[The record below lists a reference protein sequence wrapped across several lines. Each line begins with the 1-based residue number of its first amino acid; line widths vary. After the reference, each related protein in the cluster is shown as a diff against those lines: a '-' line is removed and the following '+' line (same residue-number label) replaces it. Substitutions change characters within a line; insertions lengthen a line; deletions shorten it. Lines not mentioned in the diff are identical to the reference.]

1 MSKEAEVVKEHII
14 ECEEALRNN
23 DVENIRKLGTR
34 ILSIYRLKILT
45 LNRWRVFEPTI
56 ENMERLICTLKLYQ
70 GELIDKQSIEELRQ
84 QKVSLS
90 ASINN
95 SGNST
100 NTNINTNTNTNNL
113 DIKAMFEDARKV
125 IEDDEALGE
134 EEIEEIISK
143 INEIEEI
150 GNEEISK
157 SKKWR
162 KLKTCVSWITTKGVK
177 VATTLMPLMMKI
189 LEE

>member
-14 ECEEALRNN
+14 ECEEALCNN
-23 DVENIRKLGTR
+23 DIENMRKLGTM
-34 ILSIYRLKILT
+34 ILSVYRLKILT
-45 LNRWRVFEPTI
+45 LNRWRSFEPTI
-56 ENMERLICTLKLYQ
+56 ENMERLISELKLYQ
-70 GELIDKQSIEELRQ
+70 GELIDKQSIEELKQ

-100 NTNINTNTNTNNL
+100 NTNTNTNTNTSTNNL
-113 DIKAMFEDARKV
+113 DIKTMFEDARKI
-125 IEDDEALGE
+125 IEDDESLGE

-157 SKKWR
+157 PKKWR
-162 KLKTCVSWITTKGVK
+162 KLRECVSWK
-177 VATTLMPLMMKI
+177 
-189 LEE
+189 E

>member
-1 MSKEAEVVKEHII
+1 MES
-14 ECEEALRNN
+14 
-23 DVENIRKLGTR
+23 
-34 ILSIYRLKILT
+34 
-45 LNRWRVFEPTI
+45 FEPTI

-150 GNEEISK
+150 GNEENI
-157 SKKWR
+157 
-162 KLKTCVSWITTKGVK
+162 K
-177 VATTLMPLMMKI
+177 V
-189 LEE
+189 